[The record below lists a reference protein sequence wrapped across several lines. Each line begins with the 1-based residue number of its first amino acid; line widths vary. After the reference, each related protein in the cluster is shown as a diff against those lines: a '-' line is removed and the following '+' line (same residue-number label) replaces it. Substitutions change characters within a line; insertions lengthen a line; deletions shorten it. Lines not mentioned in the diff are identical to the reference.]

1 MDKHFAFFVDEQSNV
16 FLFPDYYENLKES
29 IDSNF
34 QEVAE
39 NIEEKIKNVK
49 KYPYKVFKL
58 KKND

>member
-34 QEVAE
+34 QEVSE